1 MKTGHKRLTGRAAA
15 LLALALMAGHAAASQ
30 SWDVSQACGQAHR
43 IDRATATCLNGAWDN
58 SPGLWSGYAGG
69 SDHWVQSV
77 CSNHGL
83 VYASVDIAG
92 QLDKKYK
99 LDNAAKQT
107 SISLTS
113 NVRAIACC
121 INHGDQLCFKNQVEK
136 NASWEIRHVTVSGS
150 GYSETTTDVST
161 HAKRYKFCQ
170 DHPNDIYCKVN
181 PEGDALTNP
190 YNCGDHFCTAADCTW
205 HWERSDALRQLPVH
219 RKRILDAH
227 QRERRDQPEVHH
239 HRAVRERL
247 LESRRERGSR
257 HAVLP
262 VQRIQRRGLA
272 FRQPGELQ
280 RLSQSPFLLTPTPV
294 THPGRQ
300 PPAER

>member
-190 YNCGDHFCTAADCTW
+190 YNCGDHFCTAGDCTW
-205 HWERSDALRQLPVH
+205 HWERSDAYDSCLSTGSGYSM
-219 RKRILDAH
+219 RISASDGTS
-227 QRERRDQPEVHH
+227 QRCTITAQCENGYSRAGENGAPDTLFYQSNEFSAEVWHFDNLVNCSGYLK
-239 HRAVRERL
+239 VR
-247 LESRRERGSR
+247 SC
-257 HAVLP
+257 
-262 VQRIQRRGLA
+262 
-272 FRQPGELQ
+272 
-280 RLSQSPFLLTPTPV
+280 
-294 THPGRQ
+294 
-300 PPAER
+300 